1 MTDILEYIGSWSV
14 LKWIVLVLI
23 AGFIGQFG
31 KMMAEAIAKKV
42 RQRRAGKSQFPNED
56 IPSSGSTTSVVSD
69 SLKTK
74 SSSIMPDQRK
84 ISIKNLSKQ
93 WPKPGKKKRRINK
106 K

>member
-31 KMMAEAIAKKV
+31 KMMAEAVAKKV
-42 RQRRAGKSQFPNED
+42 RQRRAGKSQFPNEG

-69 SLKTK
+69 SLNTK
-74 SSSIMPDQRK
+74 SSSIMPDSAENLDKKLIKVMAKARK
-84 ISIKNLSKQ
+84 KEAKNK
-93 WPKPGKKKRRINK
+93 
-106 K
+106 

>member
-31 KMMAEAIAKKV
+31 KMMAKAVAKKV
-42 RQRRAGKSQFPNED
+42 RQRRAEKSQFPNED

-74 SSSIMPDQRK
+74 SSSIMPD
-84 ISIKNLSKQ
+84 SVKNLD
-93 WPKPGKKKRRINK
+93 KKLIKAMAKARKKEAKNK
-106 K
+106 

>member
-1 MTDILEYIGSWSV
+1 MTDILKYIGSWSV

-42 RQRRAGKSQFPNED
+42 RQRRAGESQFPNED
-56 IPSSGSTTSVVSD
+56 LPSSGSTTSVVSD

-74 SSSIMPDQRK
+74 SSSIMPDSEENLDKKLIKVMAKARK
-84 ISIKNLSKQ
+84 KEAKNK
-93 WPKPGKKKRRINK
+93 
-106 K
+106 